1 MNPIRVVGPLDS
13 SRDVGAGVIVVV
25 AVAVDDSEVFVSG
38 EIVGSAEYQWE
49 AIPLDPD

>member
-13 SRDVGAGVIVVV
+13 SRDVGAGVIVV
-25 AVAVDDSEVFVSG
+25 VAVDDSEVFVSG